1 MKMKEEQKKRGRPI
15 SSPAPWGELFKK
27 MGQEKIAEEMGVA
40 KTTVGKW
47 ARNVH
52 RIPKLAR
59 NELLRMCKDH
69 GIKEGVGVFEL

>member
-1 MKMKEEQKKRGRPI
+1 MIEEKKKTGRPI

-27 MGQEKIAEEMGVA
+27 IGQEKIAEDLGVT
-40 KTTVGKW
+40 KSTVGKW

-59 NELLRMCKDH
+59 NELLRICKDY
-69 GIKEGVGVFEL
+69 GIKDGLDTLESP

>member
-1 MKMKEEQKKRGRPI
+1 MKKRGRPI

-27 MGQEKIAEEMGVA
+27 VGQERIAESIGVA

-47 ARNVH
+47 SRNVH

-59 NELLRMCKDH
+59 NELLRICQDH
-69 GIKEGVGVFEL
+69 GIKEGVSIFES